1 MCLIHHALALQAQ
14 PPTAA
19 GAGGE
24 VVGSVKGWTVE
35 DVCTFVQG
43 LRQEFGDQASVYAA
57 AMKKHKIKGGGLQRL
72 TAAHLEELGVSSP
85 EHRALLLARI
95 QHLLGT
101 RSTAS

>member
-1 MCLIHHALALQAQ
+1 MCLIQRALALQAQ
-14 PPTAA
+14 PTTVA

-57 AMKKHKIKGGGLQRL
+57 AMKGENINGEVLQSL
-72 TAAHLEELGVSSP
+72 SVECLEELEVSP
-85 EHRALLLARI
+85 EHRALLLERI
-95 QHLLGT
+95 QNLLGT